1 MVLLKIQNAKAIFIG
16 KTIINFS
23 PSEDLD
29 NLIQFNGENIEYDGD
44 VLTFTEN

>member
-1 MVLLKIQNAKAIFIG
+1 MALLEIQNAKAIFIG
-16 KTIINFS
+16 NTIINFS
-23 PSEDLD
+23 PL